1 MLNPIAFI
9 LYQVLELY
17 KWIVLAAV
25 IASWLAAFNVVNP
38 HNNTVRAVLRVLF
51 ALTEPAFRQV
61 RRVIPPMGG
70 LDLSP
75 LVVFFIIIGLQY
87 AIYWPPLLVYGF

>member
-1 MLNPIAFI
+1 MLNPIAFV

-25 IASWLAAFNVVNP
+25 IASWLTAFNVVNP
-38 HNNTVRAVLRVLF
+38 HNNIVRSLLRMLF
-51 ALTEPAFRQV
+51 ALTEPAFRQI

-75 LVVFFIIIGLQY
+75 IVVFFIIMGLQY
-87 AIYWPPLLVYGF
+87 AIYWPPLLAYGL